1 MGSSKQFHLSP
12 FDKCFAEKA
21 GDAGCLSFANFME
34 LALYA
39 PKIGYYAREK
49 KRIGQQEETDFYTS
63 SSLGAVFPK
72 AILSAVSEVL
82 SPQNPTDYT
91 LVEIGAEPNAGLF
104 ERDIA
109 PFSSSKTLQLGSSL
123 RIPPKSVVISNEL
136 FDAQPFHRLIR
147 KDGQWI
153 EQGVTNTDGVYQWTL
168 LENISPELHPIISD
182 LPDHLPEGYTLD
194 LPVRTEQL
202 LESIVQSD
210 WKGLFIAF
218 DYGKSWQELSS
229 ECPAGTGRAYYRHQ
243 QSNDLLANPTE
254 QDLTCHICWDWLSNT
269 LKRHGFS
276 SIELLSQEAF
286 FIKKATHF
294 ISTVFKEHPDPLS
307 KPRTQLKQLL
317 HPALMGQKFQVLVGQ
332 RH

>member
-1 MGSSKQFHLSP
+1 MGSSKQFDLSP
-12 FDKCFAEKA
+12 FDKCFAKKA
-21 GDAGCLSFANFME
+21 GAAGRLSFADFME

-49 KRIGQQEETDFYTS
+49 KRIGQQQETDFYTS

-72 AILSAVSEVL
+72 AILSAATEAL
-82 SPQNPTDYT
+82 SPQSPTDYT

-104 ERDIA
+104 ESDIA
-109 PFSSSKTLQLGSSL
+109 PFISSKTLQLGSSL
-123 RIPPKSVVISNEL
+123 HLPPKSVVISNEL
-136 FDAQPFHRLIR
+136 FDAQPFHRLIW
-147 KDGQWI
+147 KNGQWI
-153 EQGVTNTDGVYQWTL
+153 EQGVTTTDSVFQWTH
-168 LENISPELHPIISD
+168 LENTSSELEPIISD
-182 LPDHLPEGYTLD
+182 LPDHPPEGYTID
-194 LPVRTEQL
+194 LPLRAQQL

-218 DYGKSWQELSS
+218 DYGKSWQELTS
-229 ECPAGTGRAYYRHQ
+229 EFPVGTGRAYYHHQ

-254 QDLTCHICWDWLSNT
+254 QDLTCHICWDWLSDT
-269 LKRHGFS
+269 LKKHGFS

-294 ISTVFKEHPDPLS
+294 ISSVFKEHTDPLS
-307 KPRTQLKQLL
+307 KARTQLKQLL